1 MATDSSLLAFKAIS
15 TFVTELSNIFGEKQR
30 PLKLLS
36 HLISKTTLNHFKV
49 IERYATIFKDF
60 CIMNRDAILSKD
72 AKLIKQNRIV
82 YSERL
87 YIDFVNIFKSADN
100 ETKQVI
106 WKHLLLISAH
116 LDPESNAKQV
126 IKSLVPSINSSQQKF
141 SATGDGKEAE
151 FINNLMSKIEGVFGS
166 ADATNVNPQ
175 EAIMKVM
182 QTGLFSDIMSGLDT
196 GLKDG
201 SLDLQRL
208 LGTVQGMVSNAQNKS
223 EGNSNTPPLNLD
235 PMSLMTSLM
244 GSLNSNPMNASSEQ
258 GGSPTN
264 IDFGSIAAMIGPL
277 MSGMNAMQHAPSEPQ
292 PDLDSVE

>member
-60 CIMNRDAILSKD
+60 CIVNRDAILTKD
-72 AKLIKQNRIV
+72 SKLIKKNRIV

-87 YIDFVNIFKSADN
+87 YIDFTNIFKSADN
-100 ETKQVI
+100 DTKQVI
-106 WKHLLLISAH
+106 WRHLLLISAH

-126 IKSLVPSINSSQQKF
+126 IKSLVPSISPQQKF
-141 SATGDGKEAE
+141 NESGDEKEAE
-151 FINNLMSKIEGVFGS
+151 FVNNLMSKIEGVFGS
-166 ADATNVNPQ
+166 TDASNVNPQ

-182 QTGLFSDIMSGLDT
+182 QTGLFSDIMSGLDS

-201 SLDLQRL
+201 SLDLQKL
-208 LGTVQGMVSNAQNKS
+208 LGTVQGMVSNAQPKS
-223 EGNSNTPPLNLD
+223 DGSSNAPPVNLD
-235 PMSLMTSLM
+235 PMSLMSSLM
-244 GSLNSNPMNASSEQ
+244 GSLNSNPMNASQDQ
-258 GGSPTN
+258 GRSPVA
-264 IDFGSIAAMIGPL
+264 IDFESIAAMIGPL
-277 MSGMNAMQHAPSEPQ
+277 MSGMNAMQHAPSQPQ
-292 PDLDSVE
+292 NDLDSVE